1 MSDFFDFMGS
11 LWELLKT
18 LFSNFEKYISV
29 FVSSVSDV
37 LNFGFDF
44 KNIVSDV
51 FSVLP
56 FGLGLLLST
65 LIIFFIISSLI
76 KFLRG

>member
-1 MSDFFDFMGS
+1 MSEFFDFMGS

-18 LFSNFEKYISV
+18 LFSNFENYISV
-29 FVSSVSDV
+29 FVSSVSDILV
-37 LNFGFDF
+37 FGFDF
-44 KNIVSDV
+44 KNIIADV
-51 FSVLP
+51 LSVLP

>member
-1 MSDFFDFMGS
+1 MSEFFDFMGS

-18 LFSNFEKYISV
+18 LFANFEKYISV
-29 FVSSVSDV
+29 FVSSITDI

-44 KNIVSDV
+44 KNIIGDV
-51 FSVLP
+51 LSVLP
-56 FGLGLLLST
+56 FGLGVLLST
-65 LIIFFIISSLI
+65 LIIFFIISSLV

>member
-1 MSDFFDFMGS
+1 MSEFFDFMGS

-18 LFSNFEKYISV
+18 LFSNFENYISV
-29 FVSSVSDV
+29 FVSSVSGILD
-37 LNFGFDF
+37 FGFDF

-51 FSVLP
+51 LSVLP

>member
-1 MSDFFDFMGS
+1 MSEFFDFMGS

-29 FVSSVSDV
+29 FVSSVTDI
-37 LNFGFDF
+37 LNFSFDF
-44 KNIVSDV
+44 KNIIGDV
-51 FSVLP
+51 LSVLP
-56 FGLGLLLST
+56 FSLGVLLST

>member
-1 MSDFFDFMGS
+1 MSEFFDFMGS

-18 LFSNFEKYISV
+18 LFSNFENYISV
-29 FVSSVSDV
+29 FVSAVSDV
-37 LNFGFDF
+37 LDFSFDF

>member
-1 MSDFFDFMGS
+1 MSEFFDFMGS